1 MDRPLEP
8 MIVPGDRQ
16 QTRSDR
22 MYVLFGF
29 QALFILDGSI
39 DN

>member
-8 MIVPGDRQ
+8 MIVAGDRQ

-22 MYVLFGF
+22 MYVPFGSS
-29 QALFILDGSI
+29 ALFILAGADY
-39 DN
+39 